1 MSGFSMSLKTARN
14 STERK
19 KKMSE
24 TEFIIKC
31 VLCKAEFVQMDVRSR
46 FCNDCRSKENR
57 RAREVFY
64 EKRKQVRKGF
74 EI

>member
-1 MSGFSMSLKTARN
+1 
-14 STERK
+14 
-19 KKMSE
+19 MSE

-31 VLCKAEFVQMDVRSR
+31 VLCKAEFAQVYVRSR
-46 FCNDCRSKENR
+46 FCEKCRSKESR
-57 RAREVFY
+57 RTREAFY

>member
-1 MSGFSMSLKTARN
+1 MSLKTARN

-31 VLCKAEFVQMDVRSR
+31 VLCKAEFAQMDVRSR

-57 RAREVFY
+57 RVREAFY

>member
-1 MSGFSMSLKTARN
+1 
-14 STERK
+14 
-19 KKMSE
+19 MSE

-31 VLCKAEFVQMDVRSR
+31 VLCKAEFAQIDVRSR

-57 RAREVFY
+57 RVREVFY